1 MKIYRL
7 GPIVVSAI
15 GSVSTLLA
23 VTALIYLLI
32 IPAQKRYDLAQ
43 KRYLA
48 AVADASPAAFRQ
60 ANADLAEAKAN
71 VGRVKFRWAYV
82 EATKMPRYDVRNRV
96 QALNQLSYELAQYLG
111 PDLEH
116 HLRQYHGKETAA
128 FSVPPPPPTPN
139 AITAL
144 PFAIPLG
151 TVTSRGSQQNVL
163 SQFRDWGY
171 FNRVVLLDNLAL
183 HGNSPYVQA
192 TYDATVYLLP
202 QNDDKLPPPI
212 PAAGGG
218 PAGAGDSGGAAGASG
233 SAPAAPADVPD

>member
-7 GPIVVSAI
+7 GPVVVSAL
-15 GSVSTLLA
+15 GSISTLLV

-32 IPAQKRYDLAQ
+32 VPARKRYDLAQ
-43 KRYLA
+43 SRYLA
-48 AVADASPAAFRQ
+48 AVADASPGALQQAKVELAA
-60 ANADLAEAKAN
+60 ANEK
-71 VGRVKFRWAYV
+71 VGKVKFRWAYV
-82 EATKMPRYDVRNRV
+82 EATRMPPFDVSNRV
-96 QALNQLSYELAQYLG
+96 HAMDQLSQELTQNLG

-116 HLRQYHGKETAA
+116 HLRLYHGKETAA
-128 FSVPPPPPTPN
+128 FSIPPPPPTPN
-139 AITAL
+139 AIMGTPL
-144 PFAIPLG
+144 AIPLG

-202 QNDDKLPPPI
+202 QHDDKLPPPI
-212 PAAGGG
+212 PQAGGG
-218 PAGAGDSGGAAGASG
+218 PSSPTD
-233 SAPAAPADVPD
+233 PAATPPPAVIPD